1 MVEVMFLISTSS
13 QTVGMEGPL
22 ALYCQCV
29 SELDHLEVHIIIVF
43 VYACV
48 YVCGWG
54 DPVGGRSSF
63 TSSPSIQEVDS

>member
-29 SELDHLEVHIIIVF
+29 SELDHLEVYIVIM
-43 VYACV
+43 C
-48 YVCGWG
+48 VCGR
-54 DPVGGRSSF
+54 GGEEGGN
-63 TSSPSIQEVDS
+63 Q